1 LNISHIKRR
10 EYTGSLL
17 GFIARFMGHI
27 LLVDDRYNGVM
38 KSLHTPIN
46 WRRNVVI
53 RTGII
58 NGITILKNN
67 RSAVAPS
74 ITAASF
80 ISTGIELTKL
90 LIVKMQNGIILL
102 TNAIITPIYNNQ
114 IIFSYESHSHT
125 AKEINEH

>member
-1 LNISHIKRR
+1 MNISHIKRR
-10 EYTGSLL
+10 GNTGSLL
-17 GFIARFMGHI
+17 GFIARFIGHI
-27 LLVDDRYNGVM
+27 LLVDDRYNV

-74 ITAASF
+74 ITAASS

-125 AKEINEH
+125 AKEIN